1 MDIRPVVKSLAPGA
15 SGIEREAPAATPK
28 SASPSPSAT
37 VAAARGVV
45 DPAAS
50 AGDDIGRAVDR
61 INAFFSASQ
70 GIEFAIDDDSKRVV
84 VKVIDRETR
93 EVLRQM
99 PSQEALEIAKALD
112 RTQGM
117 LIKLEA

>member
-1 MDIRPVVKSLAPGA
+1 MDIRPVVNSLAPGA
-15 SGIEREAPAATPK
+15 SGIEREAPAAAPK
-28 SASPSPSAT
+28 PASSSPSAT
-37 VAAARGVV
+37 VAGARGAVH
-45 DPAAS
+45 PAAS
-50 AGDDIGRAVDR
+50 TGDDIGRAVER
-61 INAFFSASQ
+61 INASFSASQ